1 MDMNNKSVLEIL
13 NKFIAS
19 YRLSKIQILQ
29 MVKLVAVSNDINDLR
44 ENLEWEAPRKI
55 R

>member
-1 MDMNNKSVLEIL
+1 MDINDNSVIEIL

-19 YRLSKIQILQ
+19 YRLNKIQILQ

-44 ENLEWEAPRKI
+44 ENLEWEAPRKSI
-55 R
+55 

>member
-1 MDMNNKSVLEIL
+1 MDINNKYVLEIL

-19 YRLSKIQILQ
+19 YRLNKIQTLQ
-29 MVKLVAVSNDINDLR
+29 MVKLVDVSNDINELR
-44 ENLEWEAPRKI
+44 ENLEWETPRKL

>member
-1 MDMNNKSVLEIL
+1 MDINNKSVLEIL

-19 YRLSKIQILQ
+19 SRLSKIQILQ

>member
-1 MDMNNKSVLEIL
+1 MNINDNSVLELL

-19 YRLSKIQILQ
+19 YRLNKIQILQ

-44 ENLEWEAPRKI
+44 ENLEWETPRKSK
-55 R
+55 